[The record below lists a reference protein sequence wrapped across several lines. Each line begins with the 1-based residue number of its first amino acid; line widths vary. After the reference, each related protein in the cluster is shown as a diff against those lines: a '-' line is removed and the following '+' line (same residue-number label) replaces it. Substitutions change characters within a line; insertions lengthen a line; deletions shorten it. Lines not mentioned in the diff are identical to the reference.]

1 MAARTS
7 LRRRILLG
15 LLGYTVALTL
25 AVFAH
30 GVLVNEHAEALVWQT
45 LLDSELDHVVE
56 RITSDPEYRWVD
68 TSSMVLFD
76 GRRAPLPDALQGL
89 APGVH
94 DEIVIDGVVRVAL
107 IRQLDGGPVALA
119 LDITD
124 LEQREF
130 DMWITVMG
138 STLTMVVLIS
148 LAVFWGVNRL
158 VRPLTMLSGRIE
170 ALKPDQPGQRIG
182 VPASATTE
190 LVVIADS
197 INDYLRR
204 NDSFVERERVFI
216 DTASHELR
224 TPLSVIAGAS
234 ELALGQPSIPPA
246 IRGQLTRIR
255 QTSRDVERLVTLLL
269 VLAKDPSRLAG
280 TADRFSLDQ
289 TVAEIV
295 EQHAH
300 LAKGKDLTI
309 EVAGSAGVEI
319 VAPLPVV
326 QTAIGNL
333 LRNAIE
339 NSDRGTIAL
348 RIEPPATVVISDPGH
363 GMTPEEISAIYARIA
378 RGGGERMGGGIGLD
392 LIARLCEHLG
402 WTLDIRSDT
411 DRGTVARLT
420 LSSTPLAADP
430 GND

>member
-30 GVLVNEHAEALVWQT
+30 GVMVNEHAEALVWQT

-56 RITSDPEYRWVD
+56 RITSDPQYRWID

-76 GRRAPLPDALQGL
+76 GRHGPLPAALQGL

-94 DEIVIDGVVRVAL
+94 DEVVIDGVVRVVL
-107 IRQLDGGPVALA
+107 IRQTEEGPLALA

-124 LEQREF
+124 LEQREL

-138 STLTMVVLIS
+138 SSLTMVVLIS

-158 VRPLTMLSGRIE
+158 VHPLTMLSGSIE
-170 ALKPDQPGQRIG
+170 ALKPDQPGQRIA

-204 NDSFVERERVFI
+204 NDSFMERERIFI

-224 TPLSVIAGAS
+224 TPISVIAGAS
-234 ELALGQPSIPPA
+234 ELALGQLSIPPA
-246 IRGQLTRIR
+246 VRGQLARIR
-255 QTSRDVERLVTLLL
+255 QTSRDVERLIALLL

-280 TADRFSLDQ
+280 TADRLSLDQ

-295 EQHAH
+295 DQHAH
-300 LAKGKDLTI
+300 LAEGKDLAITI
-309 EVAGSAGVEI
+309 AGSTGVEI
-319 VAPLPVV
+319 VASLPVV
-326 QTAIGNL
+326 QAAIGNL

-339 NSDRGTIAL
+339 NSDRGTIEL

-363 GMTPEEISAIYARIA
+363 GMTPEEISAIYARLA

-402 WTLDIRSDT
+402 WTLDIQSGPG
-411 DRGTVARLT
+411 RGTVARLT
-420 LSSTPLAADP
+420 LSSAPSTGRP
-430 GND
+430 

>member
-30 GVLVNEHAEALVWQT
+30 GVMVNEHAEALVWQT

-56 RITSDPEYRWVD
+56 RITSDPQYRWID

-76 GRRAPLPDALQGL
+76 GRHGPLPAALQGL

-94 DEIVIDGVVRVAL
+94 DEVVIDGVVRVVL
-107 IRQLDGGPVALA
+107 IRQTEEGPLALA

-124 LEQREF
+124 LEQREL

-138 STLTMVVLIS
+138 SSLTMVVLIS

-158 VRPLTMLSGRIE
+158 VRPLTMLSGSIE
-170 ALKPDQPGQRIG
+170 ALKPDQPGQRIA

-204 NDSFVERERVFI
+204 NDSFMERERIFI

-224 TPLSVIAGAS
+224 TPISVIAGAS

-246 IRGQLTRIR
+246 VRGQLARIR
-255 QTSRDVERLVTLLL
+255 QTSRDVERLIALLL

-280 TADRFSLDQ
+280 TADRLSLDQ

-295 EQHAH
+295 DQHAH
-300 LAKGKDLTI
+300 LAEGKDLAITI
-309 EVAGSAGVEI
+309 AGSTGVEI
-319 VAPLPVV
+319 VASLPVV

-339 NSDRGTIAL
+339 NSDRGTIEL

-363 GMTPEEISAIYARIA
+363 GMTPEEISAIYARLA

-402 WTLDIRSDT
+402 WTLDIQSGPG
-411 DRGTVARLT
+411 RGTVARLT
-420 LSSTPLAADP
+420 LSSAPSTGRP
-430 GND
+430 

>member
-30 GVLVNEHAEALVWQT
+30 GVMVNEHAEALVWQT

-56 RITSDPEYRWVD
+56 RITSDPQYRWID

-76 GRRAPLPDALQGL
+76 GRHGPLPAALQGL

-94 DEIVIDGVVRVAL
+94 DEVVIDGVVRVVL
-107 IRQLDGGPVALA
+107 IRQTEEGPLALA

-124 LEQREF
+124 LEQREL

-138 STLTMVVLIS
+138 SSLTMVVLIS

-158 VRPLTMLSGRIE
+158 VHPLTMLSGSIE
-170 ALKPDQPGQRIG
+170 ALKPDQPGQRIA

-204 NDSFVERERVFI
+204 NDSFMERERIFI

-224 TPLSVIAGAS
+224 TPISVIAGAS
-234 ELALGQPSIPPA
+234 ELALGQLSIPPA
-246 IRGQLTRIR
+246 VRGQQARIR
-255 QTSRDVERLVTLLL
+255 QTSRDVERLIALLL

-280 TADRFSLDQ
+280 TADRLSLDQ

-295 EQHAH
+295 DQHAH
-300 LAKGKDLTI
+300 LAEGKDLAITI
-309 EVAGSAGVEI
+309 AGSTGVEI
-319 VAPLPVV
+319 VASLPVV
-326 QTAIGNL
+326 QAAIGNL

-339 NSDRGTIAL
+339 NSDRGTIEL

-363 GMTPEEISAIYARIA
+363 GMTPEEISAIYARLA

-402 WTLDIRSDT
+402 WTLDIQSGPG
-411 DRGTVARLT
+411 RGTVARLT
-420 LSSTPLAADP
+420 LSSAPSTGRP
-430 GND
+430 